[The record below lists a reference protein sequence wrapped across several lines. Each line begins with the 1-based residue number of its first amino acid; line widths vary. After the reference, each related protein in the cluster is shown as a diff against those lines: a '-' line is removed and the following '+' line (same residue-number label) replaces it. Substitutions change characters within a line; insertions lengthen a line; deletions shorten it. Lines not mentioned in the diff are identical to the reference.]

1 MVSLN
6 KAKKLARP
14 PIHLQ
19 KTSSAHATNAS
30 SSKLQ
35 TNTMAAS
42 MFAQACDAL
51 VRERDRVFLERI
63 AHDYNLNLEEL
74 NAKYLECSEA
84 AIKVPRKY
92 TKKPK
97 AVDMT
102 VEDKEPKAKE
112 PKAPKEKTCC
122 TAQTSKKEPC
132 KFSAL
137 KGEVFCLRHLKQS
150 RGEVADP
157 KPAKPKK
164 EAKADPIHTHPID
177 RKADEPC
184 ETCDKY
190 GEPMAPTPVEFEK
203 VLPKTAAERL
213 AEMLEEADS
222 DSESDS
228 EAGEMVEFEE
238 YEEEM

>member
-1 MVSLN
+1 
-6 KAKKLARP
+6 
-14 PIHLQ
+14 
-19 KTSSAHATNAS
+19 
-30 SSKLQ
+30 
-35 TNTMAAS
+35 MAAS
-42 MFAQACDAL
+42 MFAQACEAL
-51 VRERDRVFLERI
+51 VRERDRAFLERI
-63 AHDYNLNLEEL
+63 ARDYNLNLEEL
-74 NAKYLECSEA
+74 NAKYLECSET

-102 VEDKEPKAKE
+102 VEAKEPKAKE
-112 PKAPKEKTCC
+112 PKEPKAKAPKEPKEKQCC

-150 RGEVADP
+150 RGEVPEP
-157 KPAKPKK
+157 KPAKAKK
-164 EAKADPIHTHPID
+164 ETKADPIHTHPID

-222 DSESDS
+222 DSDS
-228 EAGEMVEFEE
+228 GSETGEMVEFEE